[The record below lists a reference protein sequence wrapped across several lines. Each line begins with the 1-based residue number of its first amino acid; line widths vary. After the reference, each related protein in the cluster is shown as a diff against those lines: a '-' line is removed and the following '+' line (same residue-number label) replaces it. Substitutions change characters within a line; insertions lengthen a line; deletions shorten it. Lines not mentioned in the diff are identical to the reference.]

1 MAHYSN
7 GGVESIVFKADGT
20 SLIAV
25 GHDNSIVNLTW
36 NCSFEP
42 TCKLIKT
49 PILSGDYDR
58 SALNTF
64 ASSFGP
70 DISIS
75 PSWFELKEKEFFIEQ
90 DKEYLPIKKG
100 IINGLDDIRN
110 KLKGLMT
117 ENEDQDDLA
126 KLKKHEFY
134 LDLDELDQLHKETDQ
149 QIATIK
155 ETTEFEDL
163 ARLYVR
169 ETIKKECWDKMAVKG
184 RGIEAFNSN
193 LLVENYGLKERTRE
207 ETLMLE
213 RVQMI
218 RKIEIDAQKVRN
230 ELCYDLMKKDNITDL
245 VIIFHLIIIK
255 KGKLIFLLE
264 KKSIILIGQKKVS

>member
-7 GGVESIVFKADGT
+7 GGVESIIFNADGS

-25 GHDNSIVNLTW
+25 GHDNSTINLTW
-36 NCSFEP
+36 NSSNGSV
-42 TCKLIKT
+42 KA
-49 PILSGDYDR
+49 PIISGDFDR
-58 SALNTF
+58 SALSTF
-64 ASSFGP
+64 VSSFGP
-70 DISIS
+70 EICED
-75 PSWFELKEKEFFIEQ
+75 PSWFEKKEKEFFIQQ
-90 DKEYLPIKKG
+90 DKEYLPIKNN

-110 KLKGLMT
+110 KLRGLME
-117 ENEDQDDLA
+117 ENEDQDDMA

-149 QIATIK
+149 EIANIK
-155 ETTEFEDL
+155 ETTELQDL
-163 ARLYVR
+163 AKLYIR

-193 LLVENYGLKERTRE
+193 LLVENYALKERSRE
-207 ETLMLE
+207 EMLRLE

-230 ELCYDLMKKDNITDL
+230 ELCYDLMKKDNITEL
-245 VIIFHLIIIK
+245 VRDFYL
-255 KGKLIFLLE
+255 KLTND
-264 KKSIILIGQKKVS
+264 V